1 MERISQYDVVI
12 VGGGAVG
19 LAAAVEA
26 GGRERSVLVLDQ
38 FDLLSG
44 RGSSGGAERQ
54 WRLQYSQT
62 EMARLTLES
71 DRLWAELERA
81 GGRRLVHR
89 TGSLWFGDTG
99 ISTNEGQLA
108 AAVGVLDQL
117 GLPYRWLAAPQ
128 IEKDFGFARLAGSY
142 EGFYQPDGGMI
153 DVQATLWLLLDLAQR
168 EGADLRYGERVLELL
183 PDEDGVTVVSDQ
195 RRYRAGHVVIAA
207 GAFTSELLGPLGTRA
222 DVHLYEMTTA
232 YFRCRE
238 PSADYPTWF
247 AFQEPTQEDSNLFYG
262 FGRRPWARDDLVK
275 VAPDFEVD
283 ELDNAGDATGRA
295 DNRQVKRTAGWVAEH
310 LPGLDPTPVDPA
322 ACLIALPSDP
332 ERHLYLGHLPSS
344 RRVVAHTAGW
354 CFKFVPLLG
363 RACVQLALDGRTEYE
378 IPHRALS

>member
-1 MERISQYDVVI
+1 MERVSHYDIVI

-19 LAAAVEA
+19 LAAAVAA
-26 GGRERSVLVLDQ
+26 GARDKTALVLDQ
-38 FDLLSG
+38 FDLLSDH
-44 RGSSGGAERQ
+44 GSSGGAERQ
-54 WRLQYSQT
+54 WRLQYS
-62 EMARLTLES
+62 EAELARLTLQA
-71 DRLWAELERA
+71 DRLWTELERD

-89 TGSLWFGDTG
+89 TGSLWFGDTA

-117 GLPYRWLAAPQ
+117 GLPYRWLTAPQ
-128 IEKDFGFARLAGSY
+128 IEKDFGFAGLPGSY
-142 EGFYQPDGGMI
+142 EGFFQPDGGMI
-153 DVQATLWLLLDLAQR
+153 DVQATLWLLVDLAR
-168 EGADLRYGERVLELL
+168 RKGADLRYGERVLEIL
-183 PDEDGVTVVSDQ
+183 PDSGCVTVVSDR

-207 GAFTSELLGPLGTRA
+207 GAFTDELLRPLGARA

-238 PSADYPTWF
+238 GTADYPTWF
-247 AFQEPTQEDSNLFYG
+247 AFQEPTEEDSNLFYG

-283 ELDNAGDATGRA
+283 PLDSAADATGRP
-295 DNRQVKRTAGWVAEH
+295 DERQVSRTAAWVAEH

-322 ACLIALPSDP
+322 ACLIALPGDP
-332 ERHLYLGHLPSS
+332 GRQLYLGHLPGSQ
-344 RRVVAHTAGW
+344 RVVAHTAGW

-363 RACVQLALDGRTEYE
+363 RACVQLALDGQTEYE
-378 IPHRALS
+378 IPQLGLS